1 MANTDNNK
9 KRKLTTNRKANEAFW
24 GWFFILPTIIG
35 LLILNIIP
43 AIQTVYESFF
53 KTGAFG
59 KGNIFVGFE
68 NYSKMFAD
76 ASVWQA
82 LWNTIKYAVLEVPL
96 SIIIALVLAVFLDMK
111 IRGRTAFRTIY
122 FLPMVAAPAAV
133 AMVWRW
139 LYNSEFGLINHI
151 LNTLGISSVNWLS
164 NTKGAIASIA
174 VVGIWSIIGNN
185 IIIFLAGLQEIPKDY
200 YEASR
205 IDGASGVQQFLKIT
219 VPLITPSLFF
229 VSVTRVI
236 ASFQVFD
243 SIYMMI
249 GRTNPAM
256 PKTRSLVYLFYDYS
270 FIQGNKG
277 YGSAI
282 VILLLILIML
292 ITVVQVKLQDKV
304 VHYD

>member
-111 IRGRTAFRTIY
+111 IRCF
-122 FLPMVAAPAAV
+122 F
-133 AMVWRW
+133 
-139 LYNSEFGLINHI
+139 
-151 LNTLGISSVNWLS
+151 
-164 NTKGAIASIA
+164 
-174 VVGIWSIIGNN
+174 SII
-185 IIIFLAGLQEIPKDY
+185 
-200 YEASR
+200 
-205 IDGASGVQQFLKIT
+205 
-219 VPLITPSLFF
+219 
-229 VSVTRVI
+229 
-236 ASFQVFD
+236 
-243 SIYMMI
+243 
-249 GRTNPAM
+249 
-256 PKTRSLVYLFYDYS
+256 
-270 FIQGNKG
+270 
-277 YGSAI
+277 
-282 VILLLILIML
+282 IL
-292 ITVVQVKLQDKV
+292 
-304 VHYD
+304 Y